1 MVVTHEGVGRTLPS
15 VVALVLNHERPD
27 ETVQCLRSL
36 ESSTYRNLEVL
47 VLDTGHTRS
56 GADEIRQACPGA
68 EVVMLERNL
77 GYTGGNNV
85 GLKLALRRRAA
96 WVLLVNDDVVVDP
109 NCVSRLIESGQSD
122 ERIGMVGPTVYNH
135 AEPQSIQTAGG
146 RLGPDWSASFLVPD
160 ELELGQYEH
169 PRDVAWLSG
178 SALMVR
184 RELCEQI
191 GILDERFFSYWEEVE
206 WCLRAVRSGWRV
218 VHVPNAKVWHKGGGA
233 AADADAAPLPA
244 VAYYTTRNHLLGLQ
258 TQRAPV
264 RVWLANSRRLAATL
278 ISWSVRPKW
287 RSRREA
293 RTAMWHGTVDFARQR
308 FGEWSLTRDDHGK

>member
-1 MVVTHEGVGRTLPS
+1 MTREGVGRTLPS

-27 ETVQCLRSL
+27 QTVQCLRSL

-47 VLDTGHTRS
+47 VLDTGHTRG

-68 EVVMLERNL
+68 QVVLLERNL

-96 WVLLVNDDVVVDP
+96 WILLMNDDVVVDP
-109 NCVSRLIESGQSD
+109 DCVSRLIESGQSD
-122 ERIGMVGPTVYNH
+122 ERIGMVGTDRLQPCRAADH
-135 AEPQSIQTAGG
+135 PTAGG

-160 ELELGQYEH
+160 ELDLRQFEH

-178 SALMVR
+178 CALMVR
-184 RELCEQI
+184 RELCEQA
-191 GILDERFFSYWEEVE
+191 GILDERFFLYWEDVE
-206 WCLRAVRSGWRV
+206 WCLRAIRSGWRV
-218 VHVPNAKVWHKGGGA
+218 VHVPTAKVWHKGGGD

-258 TQRAPV
+258 TQRAPI
-264 RVWLANSRRLAATL
+264 RVWLANGRRLAATL

-287 RSRREA
+287 RSRRRA
-293 RTAMWHGTVDFARQR
+293 RAAMWQGTIDFARRR
-308 FGEWSLTRDDHGK
+308 FGEWSLTRDEHGK

>member
-1 MVVTHEGVGRTLPS
+1 MTHEGVAGTSPS
-15 VVALVLNHERPD
+15 VVAVVLSHERPD
-27 ETVQCLRSL
+27 QTVRCLRSL
-36 ESSTYRNLEVL
+36 ESNTYPNLQVL
-47 VLDTGHTRS
+47 VLDTGHTRG
-56 GADEIRQACPGA
+56 GAEEIRQACPGA
-68 EVVMLERNL
+68 QIVMLERNL

-122 ERIGMVGPTVYNH
+122 ERIGMVGPTVYKQ
-135 AEPQSIQTAGG
+135 AEPQIIQTAGG
-146 RLGPDWSASFLVPD
+146 RLGPDWSASFLAPGEHD
-160 ELELGQYEH
+160 LGQYEY

-178 SALMVR
+178 CALMVR
-184 RELCEQI
+184 RELCEQT
-191 GILDERFFSYWEEVE
+191 GILDERFFLYWEDVE
-206 WCLRAVRSGWRV
+206 WCLRAIRSGWRV
-218 VHVPNAKVWHKGGGA
+218 VHAPTAKVWHKGGGVA
-233 AADADAAPLPA
+233 ADAAPLPA

-258 TQRAPV
+258 TQRAPM
-264 RVWLANSRRLAATL
+264 RVWWANGRRLAATL

-293 RTAMWHGTVDFARQR
+293 RAAMWHGTVDFARRR